1 MFATAHDSTRQVP
14 ASLLTPKT
22 RRNIIRI
29 LPFGIIWFVTGLVF
43 GFVERAFVDV
53 EGRPSTGIDIDPVIY
68 VFGMA
73 ATALVGLLV
82 GTIEVLYLAKAFR
95 EKSFLRKMVYK
106 TGLYLLLFLSV
117 NVITYPI
124 AASLDLDTSILDPR
138 VWDRLWQYMT
148 SVTHISTELQLGVAL
163 VIALLYA
170 EVSDYIGHDA
180 LFNFFT
186 GKYHH
191 PAEEQRVFMFA
202 DMKDST
208 AIAERLGHTRYFAFL
223 RQYYEDMTDAIVSHS
238 GEVYKYVGDEII
250 VSWPYADQDNASDRD
265 NAVRDNAVRDNA
277 GCIRCFFAMQAAL
290 AGRADWYTA
299 QFGVAPTFKAG
310 IHLGAVTTGQIGT
323 LRKELMFT
331 GDVLNT
337 TARIQA
343 LCNDLGVDLLISST
357 LKERLN
363 LDDDTEFETRSLGT
377 LELRGKKE
385 ELELF
390 AVSAGGQPLAAAL
403 IVTAPSA
410 P

>member
-1 MFATAHDSTRQVP
+1 MLS
-14 ASLLTPKT
+14 PKT

-29 LPFGIIWFVTGLVF
+29 LPFGMIWFVTGLVF
-43 GFVERAFVDV
+43 GFVERAFVDAD
-53 EGRPSTGIDIDPVIY
+53 GRSSTSIDIDPAIY

-73 ATALVGLLV
+73 ATAFVGLLV
-82 GTIEVLYLAKAFR
+82 GAIEVLYLANAFR

-117 NVITYPI
+117 NVLTYPI
-124 AASLDLDTSILDPR
+124 AASLDLDTTILDPQ
-138 VWDRLWQYMT
+138 VWDRLWRYLA
-148 SVTHISTELQLGVAL
+148 SATHISTELQLGVAL
-163 VIALLYA
+163 VISLLYA
-170 EVSDYIGHDA
+170 EVSDYIGHDG
-180 LFNFFT
+180 LVNFFT

-191 PAEEQRVFMFA
+191 PVEEQRVFMFA
-202 DMKDST
+202 DMKSST
-208 AIAERLGHTRYFAFL
+208 SIAESLGHERYFEFL
-223 RQYYEDMTDAIVSHS
+223 REYYADMTDAIVSHS

-250 VSWPYADQDNASDRD
+250 VSWPHDSDRD
-265 NAVRDNAVRDNA
+265 NADRDNAR
-277 GCIRCFFAMQAAL
+277 CIRCFFAMTAAL
-290 AGRADWYTA
+290 AVRADWYTS

-310 IHLGAVTTGQIGT
+310 IHLGAVTTGEIGT

-357 LKERLN
+357 LRERLN
-363 LDDDTEFETRSLGT
+363 FDEDTEFETRSLGR

-390 AVSAGGQPLAAAL
+390 AVERR
-403 IVTAPSA
+403 
-410 P
+410 